1 MLQHH
6 NGGTGHQSIASAS
19 GGAKS
24 SLQAGHSGKY
34 LGLGNKTG
42 LGGTHRH
49 SLEKLK
55 EYESQ
60 LLLSSTAANN
70 NIMNSNNATAQPSAK
85 NETNREASQA
95 NVAGQKQTKNTA
107 TQQ

>member
-1 MLQHH
+1 MLHESGISTA
-6 NGGTGHQSIASAS
+6 NASN
-19 GGAKS
+19 

-34 LGLGNKTG
+34 LGLGNKSG

-60 LLLSSTAANN
+60 LLMGSTAMDHINQGA
-70 NIMNSNNATAQPSAK
+70 I
-85 NETNREASQA
+85 
-95 NVAGQKQTKNTA
+95 
-107 TQQ
+107 

>member
-1 MLQHH
+1 MFATGAGGKNGGNDAIIVGSAGPRSQAHVKMLQD
-6 NGGTGHQSIASAS
+6 NGIATAN
-19 GGAKS
+19 S

-34 LGLGNKTG
+34 LGLGNKSG

-60 LLLSSTAANN
+60 LLMSSTAANT
-70 NIMNSNNATAQPSAK
+70 NSNAALK
-85 NETNREASQA
+85 
-95 NVAGQKQTKNTA
+95 
-107 TQQ
+107 

>member
-1 MLQHH
+1 MLHD
-6 NGGTGHQSIASAS
+6 S
-19 GGAKS
+19 GISGAGN

-34 LGLGNKTG
+34 LGLGNKSG

-60 LLLSSTAANN
+60 LLMSSTAANKAS
-70 NIMNSNNATAQPSAK
+70 SNLVLQAK
-85 NETNREASQA
+85 GTGTQGREPI
-95 NVAGQKQTKNTA
+95 
-107 TQQ
+107 

>member
-1 MLQHH
+1 MVHD
-6 NGGTGHQSIASAS
+6 NSGFSAVNAS
-19 GGAKS
+19 GGGVGATS
-24 SLQAGHSGKY
+24 TSLQASGHSGKY
-34 LGLGNKTG
+34 LGLGNKSG

-70 NIMNSNNATAQPSAK
+70 TSSTNSNMVIQSTNIGGGGAPQLPS
-85 NETNREASQA
+85 
-95 NVAGQKQTKNTA
+95 
-107 TQQ
+107 

>member
-1 MLQHH
+1 MVNEHSS
-6 NGGTGHQSIASAS
+6 GSA
-19 GGAKS
+19 ANN

-34 LGLGNKTG
+34 LGLGNKSG

-60 LLLSSTAANN
+60 LLMSSTVANT
-70 NIMNSNNATAQPSAK
+70 NSNIALQSVKTG
-85 NETNREASQA
+85 E
-95 NVAGQKQTKNTA
+95 V
-107 TQQ
+107 

>member
-34 LGLGNKTG
+34 LGLGNKT
-42 LGGTHRH
+42 RPM
-49 SLEKLK
+49 
-55 EYESQ
+55 
-60 LLLSSTAANN
+60 LLLGEQA
-70 NIMNSNNATAQPSAK
+70 
-85 NETNREASQA
+85 EAEPEQSDEH
-95 NVAGQKQTKNTA
+95 
-107 TQQ
+107 

>member
-1 MLQHH
+1 MLQD
-6 NGGTGHQSIASAS
+6 NGIATAN
-19 GGAKS
+19 S

-34 LGLGNKTG
+34 LGLGNKSG

-60 LLLSSTAANN
+60 LLMSSTAANT
-70 NIMNSNNATAQPSAK
+70 NSNAALK
-85 NETNREASQA
+85 
-95 NVAGQKQTKNTA
+95 
-107 TQQ
+107 

>member
-1 MLQHH
+1 MFVT
-6 NGGTGHQSIASAS
+6 GAAGKSGHQDAHLHGSAGPRSQAHVKMMQDGGIAPAN
-19 GGAKS
+19 S

-34 LGLGNKTG
+34 LGLGNKSG

-60 LLLSSTAANN
+60 LLMSSTAANT
-70 NIMNSNNATAQPSAK
+70 NSNAALK
-85 NETNREASQA
+85 
-95 NVAGQKQTKNTA
+95 
-107 TQQ
+107 